1 MLWKWSNPSLLSGH
15 NSAREWHLLN
25 TTVLAYHE
33 TTADAAVLQLP
44 GPGKP
49 PGWELAGWARHFHW
63 A

>member
-49 PGWELAGWARHFHW
+49 PGWE
-63 A
+63 